1 MDEDYETIRQELQQ
15 SLTKPISTAVLAH
28 EIARLLT
35 SVRGKVD
42 PRVVA
47 QRLAKDLA
55 SRFTYKSEALEKL
68 IKYRPKELANLVNQA
83 ANLAHQAAWDDI
95 TTKVL
100 PMIAAQKK
108 IRRKIKTQEER
119 TRRSKQAKNRYEHFE
134 RSYVSKPGAI
144 EREFSALSALLL
156 LDLEP
161 VTGPCLDEI
170 FHGGRY
176 KMSGAVDSLQ
186 WLFGLRRKKL
196 SMARPAIKEGREIFY
211 DYRGVLAC
219 MEALLKEAGPNA
231 YWLPDP
237 ARRQTVLAGV
247 VFRARQNAKPKI
259 RKAFEKT
266 LLFHLT

>member
-1 MDEDYETIRQELQQ
+1 VDEDHETIRQELQQ
-15 SLTKPISTAVLAH
+15 SLTKPITTADLAH

-55 SRFTYKSEALEKL
+55 SRFTYKSEALEKS

-95 TTKVL
+95 KTKVL

-108 IRRKIKTQEER
+108 VRRKVKTQEER
-119 TRRSKQAKNRYEHFE
+119 ARRSKHAKNRYEHVE
-134 RSYVSKPGAI
+134 RSYISKPGAI
-144 EREFSALSALLL
+144 EREFSARSALLSL
-156 LDLEP
+156 YPLP
-161 VTGPCLDEI
+161 VTGPCLDKI

-186 WLFGLRRKKL
+186 WLFGLSRKKL
-196 SMARPAIKEGREIFY
+196 SMARPAIKKGRENFY
-211 DYRGVLAC
+211 GYRAVLAC
-219 MEALLKEAGPNA
+219 MEALLKQAGPNA

-237 ARRQTVLAGV
+237 ARRQTVLTGV
-247 VFRARQNAKPKI
+247 VFRARREAKPRI
-259 RKAFEKT
+259 RKAFERK
-266 LLFHLT
+266 LLLYLT